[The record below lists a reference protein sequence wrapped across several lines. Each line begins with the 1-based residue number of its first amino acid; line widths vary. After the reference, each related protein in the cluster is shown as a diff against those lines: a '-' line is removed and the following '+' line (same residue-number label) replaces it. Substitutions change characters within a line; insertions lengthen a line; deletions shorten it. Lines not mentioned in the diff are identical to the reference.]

1 MAERQEEYPVEYPRW
16 PGETPDEELIELSRR
31 LVAGEF
37 ADFQAEMEREYW
49 ENVRRAGKPVP
60 QWALEL
66 IS

>member
-1 MAERQEEYPVEYPRW
+1 MTVRPEYPIDYPRW

-37 ADFQAEMEREYW
+37 ADWQARLSRRYW

-60 QWALEL
+60 QSVLKYL
-66 IS
+66 G